1 MKKIIINLPTLLSTI
16 LLSTILLSTN
26 LAQAQELN
34 CQVRVNNTAQTKS
47 VDPRVYK
54 SMESAIKDLIDAR
67 RWTDDVFKVEERI
80 NMSIN
85 ITIKEEVSQTSFKA
99 DISVQGSRPI
109 FGSNYDSPLITFV
122 DKDAEFDFQE
132 NAPLDFSEPAPT
144 NSLSALC
151 GLYAYTVLG
160 MDYDSFSLLGGQP
173 YFQKAQ
179 SLINSFSGASKGWK
193 PTANDHQ
200 RTRYWIIESLT
211 NPRAT
216 PLRKAYYDYYINGLD
231 LMAEK
236 PVEAQTMMA
245 DAIDRIGKVN
255 RDMPGSM
262 VLQLFI
268 DTKANEVVQAFTGV
282 PGASRTKVAEAMVI
296 IDGAN
301 ASKYAPLLR

>member
-1 MKKIIINLPTLLSTI
+1 MKKVFFSLVAIGLSYF
-16 LLSTILLSTN
+16 
-26 LAQAQELN
+26 AQAQELN
-34 CQVRVNNTAQTKS
+34 CQVRVNNTAQSKT

-67 RWTDDVFKVEERI
+67 RWTDDVFKMEERI

-151 GLYAYTVLG
+151 GFYAYTILG
-160 MDYDSFSLLGGQP
+160 MDYDSYSLLGGQP

-179 SLINSFSGASKGWK
+179 SLMNSFSGSSKGWK
-193 PTANDHQ
+193 PTSTDRQ
-200 RTRYWIIESLT
+200 RSRYWIIESLT

-216 PLRKAYYDYYINGLD
+216 PLRKAYYDYYLNGLD

-236 PVEAQTMMA
+236 PAEAQTMMA
-245 DAIDRIGKVN
+245 DAIERIGKVN

-262 VLQLFI
+262 VIQLFI
-268 DTKANEVVQAFTGV
+268 DTKANEIVQAFTGV
-282 PGASRTKVAEAMVI
+282 AGASRVKVAETMSVV
-296 IDGAN
+296 DGAN
-301 ASKYAPLLR
+301 ASKYAPLFR